1 MIIDILYAVTICFA
15 IWHGYQRG
23 LILGVFSLAAI
34 VIGLAAA
41 LKLSTVVASYIGKSI
56 NVSQEWLPFVSFIVV
71 FILVVLLI
79 RLAAKAIEKSVQTVL
94 LGWANKLGG
103 IAFYAVIYTLVFSV
117 VLFYAEQM
125 KFIQPDVIKKS
136 ATYSFV
142 QPWGPK
148 VIDSI
153 GSVIPFFKDM
163 FEKLQSFFEGVAKDI
178 PPAGQS

>member
-1 MIIDILYAVTICFA
+1 MLIDILYAVTICFA

-23 LILGVFSLAAI
+23 LILGVFSLLAI

-41 LKLSTVVASYIGKSI
+41 LKLSTVVAGYIGKSV

-125 KFIQPDVIKKS
+125 KFIQPETIQKS
-136 ATYSFV
+136 VTYKFV

-148 VIDSI
+148 VIDGI
-153 GSVIPFFKDM
+153 GSVIPFFRDM
-163 FEKLQSFFEGVAKDI
+163 FEKLQNFFDGVAKDI
-178 PPAGQS
+178 SPA

>member
-1 MIIDILYAVTICFA
+1 MLIDILFALTLCFA

-23 LILGVFSLAAI
+23 LILGVFSLLAI

-41 LKLSTVVASYIGKSI
+41 LKLSTVVAGYIGKSV
-56 NVSQEWLPFVSFIVV
+56 NVSQEWLPFVSFIIV

-125 KFIQPDVIKKS
+125 KFIQMETIQKS
-136 ATYSFV
+136 VTYKFV

-148 VIDSI
+148 VIDGL
-153 GSVIPFFKDM
+153 GSVIPFFRDM
-163 FEKLQSFFEGVAKDI
+163 FDQLEKFFERMAKDI
-178 PPAGQS
+178 PPA